1 MIILSSETAAYGNEG
16 SSHMEVCLFPWEKR
30 KLPGNKDVG
39 SLFAFD
45 KHMCSKD
52 AAGEMQEAE
61 PLEMETDLD
70 EDDDELILGERIR
83 TFEIENPAARPY
95 MEWLQ
100 KLLVPSVMMCFGME
114 QMNPVPVFILT
125 RLAPGWVGGFFTS
138 VVCT

>member
-1 MIILSSETAAYGNEG
+1 MNGNPIFSETAAYGNEG
-16 SSHMEVCLFPWEKR
+16 SSHMEVCLFPWGKEN
-30 KLPGNKDVG
+30 LPGSKDVG

-45 KHMCSKD
+45 EHMCSENASYGD
-52 AAGEMQEAE
+52 QEAE
-61 PLEMETDLD
+61 PLEME
-70 EDDDELILGERIR
+70 DDDLYLGKRIR
-83 TFEIENPAARPY
+83 SFQRENPAARPY

>member
-1 MIILSSETAAYGNEG
+1 MYSENASYGE
-16 SSHMEVCLFPWEKR
+16 
-30 KLPGNKDVG
+30 
-39 SLFAFD
+39 
-45 KHMCSKD
+45 
-52 AAGEMQEAE
+52 QEAE
-61 PLEMETDLD
+61 PLEMETE
-70 EDDDELILGERIR
+70 EDDLLLGERIR
-83 TFEIENPAARPY
+83 SFQPENPAARPY